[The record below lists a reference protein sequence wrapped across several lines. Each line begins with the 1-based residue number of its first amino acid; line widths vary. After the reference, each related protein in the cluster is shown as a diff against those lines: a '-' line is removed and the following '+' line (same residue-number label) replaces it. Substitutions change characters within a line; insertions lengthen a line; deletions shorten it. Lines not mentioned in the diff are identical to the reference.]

1 MTEITNLSDV
11 KNNEFVTDYEQLSV
25 RCDEINLDKERK
37 EARKIILA
45 LKTYLREHKDIL
57 AISAIQLGF
66 TKRIICMNFNGD
78 IRTFV
83 NPIISNSS
91 ELQLSRETCRS
102 VPGEEYLLLRSS
114 TIELT
119 YQTPTGKI
127 MTVELVGVASQLMQH
142 HLDHLDG
149 ILISDIGLMIL
160 EGFDEASEEEK
171 AEVIKMYLDS
181 LDMTAKELDKAVQE
195 DPETKQIADAIRFM
209 ESVRKGETI
218 IESIPVEEQD
228 EEIEESDNE
237 E

>member
-1 MTEITNLSDV
+1 MTEIINLSDV

-102 VPGEEYLLLRSS
+102 VSGEEYLLLRSS

-218 IESIPVEEQD
+218 LERIPVEEQE

>member
-1 MTEITNLSDV
+1 MTEITNLADV
-11 KNNEFVTDYEQLSV
+11 KNNEFVTDYEKLSV